1 MMLLNIE
8 KVAQYRGDTSKTN
21 QVQILNNR
29 ITTITIDQ
37 SQKKV
42 LGLICMEKN
51 YLIRDNANIND
62 IRKYKSKM

>member
-1 MMLLNIE
+1 MLLFTE

-21 QVQILNNR
+21 QVQLLNNR
-29 ITTITIDQ
+29 ITTTTIDQ

-51 YLIRDNANIND
+51 HLLRDNANIND

>member
-29 ITTITIDQ
+29 ITTTTIDQ
-37 SQKKV
+37 SQ
-42 LGLICMEKN
+42 
-51 YLIRDNANIND
+51 
-62 IRKYKSKM
+62 